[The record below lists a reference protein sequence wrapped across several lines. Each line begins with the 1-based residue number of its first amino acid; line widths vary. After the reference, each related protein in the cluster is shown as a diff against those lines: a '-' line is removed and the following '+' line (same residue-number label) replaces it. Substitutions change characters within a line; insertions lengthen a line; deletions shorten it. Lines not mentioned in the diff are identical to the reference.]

1 MFIDAPQKRKNQS
14 RLQLPKY
21 TAIGKNETNLKILEI
36 GTHHA
41 AQLISVK
48 FARPKSLLDFDSLIS
63 MDDT

>member
-1 MFIDAPQKRKNQS
+1 M
-14 RLQLPKY
+14 
-21 TAIGKNETNLKILEI
+21 

-48 FARPKSLLDFDSLIS
+48 FARPKSILDFDSLIS